1 MSKVNNMVFMII
13 MLLAAVALIFFYG
26 GYQEGH
32 AKGFTKGM
40 KNISA
45 IMAETVC
52 ETDLNGDGYVSGAYV
67 SDEETYYIHC
77 EDGFIYAERK

>member
-1 MSKVNNMVFMII
+1 MSKVNNTVFIAI
-13 MLLAAVALIFFYG
+13 VILAAVALICFYG

-40 KNISA
+40 KNMSA

-52 ETDLNGDGYVSGAYV
+52 ETDLNGDGHVSKAYV

-77 EDGFIYAERK
+77 EAGFIYAERK